1 MSKYYL
7 KILNKMN
14 LSDYSKIYDYMG
26 LVNSEDKFI
35 VDLSHS
41 SLENT
46 SIIYH
51 MLKNHN
57 FNICCR
63 GGNDNEG
70 LFITASRNKI
80 N

>member
-1 MSKYYL
+1 MSQYYL
-7 KILNKMN
+7 KVLNKMN

-26 LVNSEDKFI
+26 LVNTEDKFI
-35 VDLSHS
+35 VDLSYS

-46 SIIYH
+46 GIIYH

-57 FNICCR
+57 FNVCCK
-63 GGNDNEG
+63 GGNENEG
-70 LFITASRNKI
+70 LCITASRNKS